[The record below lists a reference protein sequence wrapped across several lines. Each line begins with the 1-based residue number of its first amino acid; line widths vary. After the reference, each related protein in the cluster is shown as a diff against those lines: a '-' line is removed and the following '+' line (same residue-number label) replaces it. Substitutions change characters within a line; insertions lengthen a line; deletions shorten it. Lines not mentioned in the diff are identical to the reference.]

1 MLILVLAALGL
12 LVTALIT
19 ASSLWAWLSIG
30 ASALAAVVLFVDW
43 LRRRARQRKA
53 VARASGEPDEETS
66 AGADEAA
73 SAGDEMAAADIA
85 TDATDATD
93 TTGTADVD
101 TAEPSPTGADMP
113 TAEDTASAPPA
124 LATPERSAIGAY
136 DTHTPPGEEET
147 DAADL
152 LMVSELD
159 DQVLV
164 IDEQPR
170 YHLPECG
177 WLVDKD
183 TIPIAVSEARELGFT
198 PCARCGPDTSLVT
211 RARKKRKR
219 SLGKFGRE

>member
-30 ASALAAVVLFVDW
+30 ASALAAVALFLDW
-43 LRRRARQRKA
+43 LRRRSAQRKA
-53 VARASGEPDEETS
+53 AREAVASDTAEEAGEDTET
-66 AGADEAA
+66 AVAEGDAEAEAA
-73 SAGDEMAAADIA
+73 SDGAAAEQPE
-85 TDATDATD
+85 
-93 TTGTADVD
+93 
-101 TAEPSPTGADMP
+101 TAEPTPEP
-113 TAEDTASAPPA
+113 
-124 LATPERSAIGAY
+124 ATPRH
-136 DTHTPPGEEET
+136 DPHTPPGEEDT

-152 LMVSELD
+152 LLVSELD

-183 TIPIAVSEARELGFT
+183 TIPIPVSEARELGFT
-198 PCARCGPDTSLVT
+198 PCARCGPDTSLVA

-219 SLGKFGRE
+219 SSGKLGRE